1 MYSNIDFLY
10 GINSAVRG
18 TLGNVLHS
26 ATSMKL
32 I

>member
-1 MYSNIDFLY
+1 MYSNIYFLCS
-10 GINSAVRG
+10 INSAVRG
-18 TLGNVLHS
+18 TLGDVLHS